1 MAILIDEKKRVLVQG
16 ITGREGRART
26 RLMREYGTNV
36 VGGVTPGKGG
46 QSVLGVPVFNTP
58 QEAVNSLGNI
68 DVSVV
73 FVPAAGV
80 KDAAISAIEAGI
92 KLAVLV
98 PDRVPVWDAMEIAA
112 AAKANDAMFLGP
124 NTLGALSP
132 GKAVVGM
139 IGGRAESARQW
150 FKPGV
155 PKGVGVISRSGGMAS
170 STGYYLGQAGV
181 RLSSIVH
188 IGGDAVIG
196 IRLPDAALMFEAD
209 PLTEAIVIF
218 GEIGSSQEEE
228 LSQLIA
234 DRKITKPVIA
244 YIGGKAAREG
254 TRFSHAG
261 AIIEGGRGTHAG
273 KVKAL
278 REAGATVVD
287 AFGELPGAV
296 VAILEQIKGQSLM
309 SEADKKAV
317 WHSGITRI
325 QPNKVAVR
333 GYDIAE
339 LMGHVSFGAAVY
351 LILTGELPSPAIARL
366 MDAILVSSID
376 HGATPPSALS
386 ARNVASTGATLSA
399 SVAAGI
405 MSINRHHGGAIEDC
419 ARQLKAIA
427 DRAARDSISL
437 EEAATRTLRTMSEAG
452 ERMSGFGHRVHTKD
466 PRTARLFELAREAG
480 VDGVHMQAARA
491 VEKAFADAKK
501 SLPINVDGAIGAILA
516 DLGMNPAA
524 FNGIFMIARTPGLI
538 AHVIEEQTREKPTGP
553 LSLRHAMRSR
563 PPSARTTCSTSPAAR
578 PPTLRRPCTTR
589 SRAITTR
596 PTPGAT
602 SLRCLSP
609 SARPLPARANGKIY
623 VAGGFIGGTSVT
635 NALRIYDIATNTWT
649 SGANMPT
656 SPGVEA
662 AAAAVVNG
670 KFYVMGGDDFTNGL
684 NTTFIY
690 DIATNTWTT
699 GATLPDSR
707 TNTYGTASNGLIY
720 VYGGVILPAF
730 TTTDTLLR
738 YDPVANSW
746 TNLGSAG
753 TAGLRQLR
761 RHLAFRHGPTADHRR
776 RGLHWCLHHR
786 HPHLHH
792 QRRYVQRRP
801 GDDRQPRRARAGH
814 PA

>member
-36 VGGVTPGKGG
+36 VGGVTPGKAG

-112 AAKANDAMFLGP
+112 AAKLNHAMFLGP

-181 RLSSIVH
+181 RISTIVH

-228 LSQLIA
+228 LAQMIV

-278 REAGATVVD
+278 REAGANVVD

-296 VAILEQIKGQSLM
+296 VTILEQIKGQSLM

-339 LMGHVSFGAAVY
+339 LMGRVSFGAAVY
-351 LILTGELPSPAIARL
+351 LILTGELPSPDIARL

-376 HGATPPSALS
+376 HGATPPSVLS
-386 ARNVASTGATLSA
+386 ARTVASTGATLSA
-399 SVAAGI
+399 SVAAGV

-427 DRAARDSISL
+427 DRAARESISL
-437 EEAATRTLRTMSEAG
+437 AEGATRTIAKMSEAG
-452 ERMSGFGHRVHTKD
+452 ERMSGFGHRLHTKD
-466 PRTARLFELAREAG
+466 PRTERLFELAHEAG

-491 VEKAFADAKK
+491 VEKAFADTKK

-516 DLGMNPAA
+516 DLGMNSAA

-538 AHVIEEQTREKPTGP
+538 AHVIEEQTRERP
-553 LSLRHAMRSR
+553 MR
-563 PPSARTTCSTSPAAR
+563 
-578 PPTLRRPCTTR
+578 
-589 SRAITTR
+589 
-596 PTPGAT
+596 
-602 SLRCLSP
+602 
-609 SARPLPARANGKIY
+609 
-623 VAGGFIGGTSVT
+623 
-635 NALRIYDIATNTWT
+635 RI
-649 SGANMPT
+649 
-656 SPGVEA
+656 
-662 AAAAVVNG
+662 
-670 KFYVMGGDDFTNGL
+670 
-684 NTTFIY
+684 
-690 DIATNTWTT
+690 
-699 GATLPDSR
+699 
-707 TNTYGTASNGLIY
+707 
-720 VYGGVILPAF
+720 
-730 TTTDTLLR
+730 
-738 YDPVANSW
+738 DPVN
-746 TNLGSAG
+746 
-753 TAGLRQLR
+753 
-761 RHLAFRHGPTADHRR
+761 HGYDGP
-776 RGLHWCLHHR
+776 
-786 HPHLHH
+786 P
-792 QRRYVQRRP
+792 
-801 GDDRQPRRARAGH
+801 PRTVSDAH
-814 PA
+814 SS

>member
-80 KDAAISAIEAGI
+80 KEAAIAAIEAGI

-112 AAKANDAMFLGP
+112 AAKANSAMFLGP

-287 AFGELPGAV
+287 AFGELPLAV
-296 VAILEQIKGQSLM
+296 VTILKQIKGQSLM

-325 QPNKVAVR
+325 QPNNVAVR

-351 LILTGELPSPAIARL
+351 LILTGELPSPAVARL

-480 VDGVHMQAARA
+480 VNGAHMQAARA
-491 VEKAFADAKK
+491 VEKAFVDAKK

-516 DLGMNPAA
+516 DLGMNAAA

-538 AHVIEEQTREKPTGP
+538 AHVIEEQTREKPMRRIDPVNHGYDGP
-553 LSLRHAMRSR
+553 
-563 PPSARTTCSTSPAAR
+563 
-578 PPTLRRPCTTR
+578 
-589 SRAITTR
+589 
-596 PTPGAT
+596 
-602 SLRCLSP
+602 
-609 SARPLPARANGKIY
+609 PARSLSDKP
-623 VAGGFIGGTSVT
+623 SSQ
-635 NALRIYDIATNTWT
+635 R
-649 SGANMPT
+649 
-656 SPGVEA
+656 
-662 AAAAVVNG
+662 
-670 KFYVMGGDDFTNGL
+670 
-684 NTTFIY
+684 
-690 DIATNTWTT
+690 
-699 GATLPDSR
+699 
-707 TNTYGTASNGLIY
+707 AS
-720 VYGGVILPAF
+720 
-730 TTTDTLLR
+730 
-738 YDPVANSW
+738 
-746 TNLGSAG
+746 
-753 TAGLRQLR
+753 
-761 RHLAFRHGPTADHRR
+761 HK
-776 RGLHWCLHHR
+776 
-786 HPHLHH
+786 
-792 QRRYVQRRP
+792 
-801 GDDRQPRRARAGH
+801 
-814 PA
+814 

>member
-46 QSVLGVPVFNTP
+46 QSMLGVPVFNTP
-58 QEAVNSLGNI
+58 QEAVNSLGDI

-181 RLSSIVH
+181 RLSTIVH

-196 IRLPDAALMFEAD
+196 IRLPDAGLMFEAD

-228 LSQLIA
+228 LAQLIA
-234 DRKITKPVIA
+234 DRKINKPVIA

-287 AFGELPGAV
+287 SFGELPGAV
-296 VAILEQIKGQSLM
+296 VTILEQIKGQSLM
-309 SEADKKAV
+309 SEADKNAV

-339 LMGHVSFGAAVY
+339 LMGRVSFGAAVY

-386 ARNVASTGATLSA
+386 ARTVASTGATLSA
-399 SVAAGI
+399 SVAAGV

-419 ARQLKAIA
+419 ARQLKTIA
-427 DRAARDSISL
+427 DRAARESISL
-437 EEAATRTLRTMSEAG
+437 AEAATRTIGKMSEAG
-452 ERMSGFGHRVHTKD
+452 ERMSGFGHRLHTKD

-480 VDGVHMQAARA
+480 VEGVHMQAAGA

-538 AHVIEEQTREKPTGP
+538 AHVIEEQARERP
-553 LSLRHAMRSR
+553 MR
-563 PPSARTTCSTSPAAR
+563 
-578 PPTLRRPCTTR
+578 
-589 SRAITTR
+589 
-596 PTPGAT
+596 
-602 SLRCLSP
+602 
-609 SARPLPARANGKIY
+609 
-623 VAGGFIGGTSVT
+623 
-635 NALRIYDIATNTWT
+635 RI
-649 SGANMPT
+649 
-656 SPGVEA
+656 
-662 AAAAVVNG
+662 
-670 KFYVMGGDDFTNGL
+670 
-684 NTTFIY
+684 
-690 DIATNTWTT
+690 
-699 GATLPDSR
+699 
-707 TNTYGTASNGLIY
+707 
-720 VYGGVILPAF
+720 
-730 TTTDTLLR
+730 
-738 YDPVANSW
+738 DPVNHGYDGPPLR
-746 TNLGSAG
+746 NLSEN
-753 TAGLRQLR
+753 
-761 RHLAFRHGPTADHRR
+761 
-776 RGLHWCLHHR
+776 
-786 HPHLHH
+786 
-792 QRRYVQRRP
+792 RP
-801 GDDRQPRRARAGH
+801 S
-814 PA
+814 